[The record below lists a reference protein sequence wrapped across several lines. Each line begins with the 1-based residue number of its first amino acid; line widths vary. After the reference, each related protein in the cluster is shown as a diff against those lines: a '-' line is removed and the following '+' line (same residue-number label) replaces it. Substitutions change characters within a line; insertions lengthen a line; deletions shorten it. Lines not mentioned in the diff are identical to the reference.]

1 MFHALI
7 LLSLAQTP
15 VAGAF
20 TLEDVFALANTNH
33 VDVQLADLARD
44 QASQDERAAY
54 ATILPR
60 VDLGASVS
68 RTYSASNQQ
77 IIVNNS
83 VLAGTHGFLPTAFG
97 VQVRASQNL
106 LDGGKW
112 WTQIARGHTDREASE
127 AQLAEAR
134 LQAHLS
140 VAHLFFELVRAQRS
154 LQILTINVDRSQE
167 QVERSEALFQAG
179 RGAKSDA
186 FAARVNLL
194 NDRISVAQQRA
205 RVDLSR
211 NALNVALGRQAQEPL
226 QPQPPELGQVPGAM
240 AAADVDA
247 QALRARPGLLALRKQ
262 VQSAEQA
269 VAIARGDYYP
279 SLNASVI
286 YQRGQ
291 GEFGTV
297 VSSPFDNFNAT
308 GSLNLS
314 WNLFAGR
321 TTSINVQK
329 AELAGSQA
337 RVQLLR
343 SERAV
348 TEEAER
354 GVRTLAVGLE
364 ALELSTLARS
374 TAQEGLSLA
383 QERFKAGAGATLEI
397 RDAQLKL
404 TSAELALLSNQVDL
418 QLAHVDIQAALGQL

>member
-7 LLSLAQTP
+7 LLSLAQAP
-15 VAGAF
+15 APSAL
-20 TLEDVFALANTNH
+20 TLEDVFALADRNH
-33 VDVQLADLARD
+33 VDVQLADLARE
-44 QASQDERAAY
+44 QATQDESAAY

-68 RTYSASNQQ
+68 RTYSASNQA
-77 IIVNNS
+77 IISGSS
-83 VLAGTHGFLPTAFG
+83 VIAGHGLFPTAFG
-97 VQVRASQNL
+97 IQARASQNL

-112 WTQIARGHTDREASE
+112 WTQIAKGHTDREASE

-140 VAHLFFELVRAQRS
+140 VAHQFFELVRAQRT

-211 NALNVALGRQAQEPL
+211 NALNVALGREAEAQLEPR
-226 QPQPPELGQVPGAM
+226 PPDLSKVP
-240 AAADVDA
+240 AAAVAAQVDEK
-247 QALRARPGLLALRKQ
+247 ALAARPGLLALRKQ

-269 VAIARGDYYP
+269 ARIARGDYYP
-279 SLNASVI
+279 ALTASVI

-308 GSLNLS
+308 GSVNLS

-329 AELAGSQA
+329 AELFGNQA

-364 ALELSTLARS
+364 ALELAQLAQS
-374 TAQEGLSLA
+374 TAQEGLVLA
-383 QERFKAGAGATLEI
+383 QERFKAGAGTTLEI

-418 QLAHVDIQAALGQL
+418 QLARVDIEAALGQL